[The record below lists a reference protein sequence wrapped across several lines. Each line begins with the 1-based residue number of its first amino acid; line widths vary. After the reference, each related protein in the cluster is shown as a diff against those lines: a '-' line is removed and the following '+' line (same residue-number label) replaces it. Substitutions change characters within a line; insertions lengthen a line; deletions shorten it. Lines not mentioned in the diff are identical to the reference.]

1 MAFVKLDCNILTSTL
16 WFHRDCREV
25 FITALLMAEPFEVR
39 NSVKQLHVDSL
50 DYTGFEVPAGWYGMV
65 PAAGVGIVRQAGL
78 ELKEGL
84 EALRKLGAPD
94 LESRSQDFEGRR
106 MVRVD
111 GGYLILNFVKYRERD
126 HTGADRARRYR
137 LRQKP
142 PVEVDPSRRDSV
154 TSHRDITQAEAEYRV
169 NKEPPTPAA
178 AGAPR
183 AEASQV
189 ELSPLVQKVLEH
201 WRTVAVPAGL
211 PKVLKESPKL
221 LKAIQ
226 TRLKDASWLGLYL
239 EAVTFAARHP
249 SADWMRGGGDR
260 AWKCTL
266 EWFLKP
272 DKAEETAAKARAAP
286 GRFQGIAADTS
297 TQSQL
302 ARRPVRKLPPA
313 AGAI

>member
-1 MAFVKLDCNILTSTL
+1 MAFVKLDCGILTSTL

-25 FITALLMAEPFEVR
+25 FITALLMAEPFEAR
-39 NSVKQLHVDSL
+39 APMKQIQVDSL
-50 DYTGFEVPAGWYGMV
+50 EFTGFEVPAGWYGMV

-78 ELKEGL
+78 ELKEGI

-126 HTGADRARRYR
+126 HTGAERSRRYR
-137 LRQKP
+137 LRQKSP
-142 PVEVDPSRRDSV
+142 LDVDSSRRDFV
-154 TSHRDITQAEAEYRV
+154 ASHRDITQAEAEAEV
-169 NKEPPTPAA
+169 QKEPPTPAG
-178 AGAPR
+178 AGGPR
-183 AEASQV
+183 AKNPQI
-189 ELSPLVQKVLEH
+189 ELNPLVQKVLEH

-249 SADWMRGGGDR
+249 SSDWMRGGGDR
-260 AWKCTL
+260 HWKCTL

-286 GRFQGIAADTS
+286 GRSQGIAADDS
-297 TQSQL
+297 TQSQIQRL
-302 ARRPVRKLPPA
+302 PVRKLPLA
-313 AGAI
+313 SGAP

>member
-1 MAFVKLDCNILTSTL
+1 MAFVKLDCGILTSTL

-25 FITALLMAEPFEVR
+25 FITALLMAEPFEAKNPMR
-39 NSVKQLHVDSL
+39 QICVDSL
-50 DYTGFEVPAGWYGMV
+50 DHTGFVVPAGWYGMV

-78 ELKEGL
+78 EMKEGL

-126 HTGADRARRYR
+126 HTGAERSRRYR
-137 LRQKP
+137 LRQKS
-142 PVEVDPSRRDSV
+142 PSEDAASRCDSV
-154 TSHRDITQAEAEYRV
+154 ASHRDITQAEAEV
-169 NKEPPTPAA
+169 HKEPPTPAG

-183 AEASQV
+183 AEELQT

-211 PKVLKESPKL
+211 PRVLKESPKL

-249 SADWMRGGGDR
+249 SSDWMRGGGDR
-260 AWKCTL
+260 HWKCTL

-302 ARRPVRKLPPA
+302 ARLPVRKLPLA
-313 AGAI
+313 AGAT